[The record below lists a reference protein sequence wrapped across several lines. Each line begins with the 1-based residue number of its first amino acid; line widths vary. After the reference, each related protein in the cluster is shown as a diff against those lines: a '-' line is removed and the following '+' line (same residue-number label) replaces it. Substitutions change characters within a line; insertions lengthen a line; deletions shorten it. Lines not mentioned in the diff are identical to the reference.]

1 MPQKKNQKNRF
12 DAHLSALKRFN
23 KWEDTHPSKFLK
35 EKALEAIGSLYEWLP
50 KEARQRSL
58 DVSGIQAMRRSLAKL
73 SNRI

>member
-1 MPQKKNQKNRF
+1 MKYENQKNRF

-23 KWEDTHPSKFLK
+23 KWEETHPYKFLK
-35 EKALEAIGSLYEWLP
+35 EKALESIGSLYEWLP
-50 KEARQRSL
+50 KEARQRNL